1 MFDFFSKNNLLS
13 PNQSGFRPGDSCIN
27 QLLSINHEILSACGM
42 GLEVRGIFLDISKAF
57 DKVWHDELVF
67 KLRQNGICGE
77 MINILEDFL
86 SNRKQRVVLNG
97 QCSSW
102 ADIHAGVA
110 QGSIFE
116 LLLFFIYINDLLND
130 IKSKCKL
137 FADDTSLFSVVQDID
152 TSEND
157 LNHDIEKLGE
167 WTFQWKMKFNLD
179 PTKQVQKTIFSRKKL
194 FLFFHLSISIRI
206 W

>member
-27 QLLSINHEILSACGM
+27 QLLSINHEILSALDM

-57 DKVWHDELVF
+57 DKVWHDGLIF

-86 SNRKQRVVLNG
+86 SDRKQRVVLNG

-102 ADIHAGVA
+102 ADIHAGVP

-116 LLLFFIYINDLLND
+116 PLLFFIYIHDLLND
-130 IKSKCKL
+130 MKSKCKL
-137 FADDTSLFSVVQDID
+137 FADDTSLLSVVQDID
-152 TSEND
+152 TSAND
-157 LNHDIEKLGE
+157 LGNDTRL
-167 WTFQWKMKFNLD
+167 
-179 PTKQVQKTIFSRKKL
+179 
-194 FLFFHLSISIRI
+194 
-206 W
+206 

>member
-42 GLEVRGIFLDISKAF
+42 RLEVRGIFLDISKAF

-77 MINILEDFL
+77 MINILEDLL

-97 QCSSW
+97 QVRL
-102 ADIHAGVA
+102 GL
-110 QGSIFE
+110 IFT
-116 LLLFFIYINDLLND
+116 LVYRKDPFLNFCYFLYISTIY
-130 IKSKCKL
+130 
-137 FADDTSLFSVVQDID
+137 
-152 TSEND
+152 
-157 LNHDIEKLGE
+157 
-167 WTFQWKMKFNLD
+167 
-179 PTKQVQKTIFSRKKL
+179 
-194 FLFFHLSISIRI
+194 
-206 W
+206 